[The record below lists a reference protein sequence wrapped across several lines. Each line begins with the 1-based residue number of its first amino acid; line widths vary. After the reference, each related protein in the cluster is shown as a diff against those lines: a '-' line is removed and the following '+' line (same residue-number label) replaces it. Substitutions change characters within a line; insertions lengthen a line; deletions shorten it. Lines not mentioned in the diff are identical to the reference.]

1 MNLYIFTLNI
11 SYGIEEA
18 FQEATMASSLDEA
31 LITLTGKIN
40 RKLEADDEYTVD
52 DVKEQIDLITIVGH
66 SLPAGQPNGPGT
78 YITYLIDPFAK
89 QEPDRITHIEH
100 FTDQI
105 QEP

>member
-11 SYGIEEA
+11 SYGIEEV

-52 DVKEQIDLITIVGH
+52 DVKEQIDLITVVSH
-66 SLPAGQPNGPGT
+66 SLPVGQPNGPGT
-78 YITYLIDPFAK
+78 YITYMINPFAN

-105 QEP
+105 